1 MAEGNPERQKNNL
14 KVVMHL
20 LDSNII
26 IYSADIRY
34 SFLRSYFT
42 DSQGLLASISVIE
55 VLGFNKLNPTD
66 KKYFEAVFKIIPVIP
81 LTDAVIQEAVLI
93 RQTHNIS
100 VADSIIAATSIMT
113 DATLM
118 TRNVEDFRNIK
129 RLKLINPLEK

>member
-113 DATLM
+113 DAT
-118 TRNVEDFRNIK
+118 
-129 RLKLINPLEK
+129 